1 MKRFPTYF
9 LRFFIL
15 VLFALSLVFAVFAF
29 PGMWQGSAQEFPGT
43 LAVYAIRLIMVGL
56 YATLPPFY
64 WVLWNAFKFL
74 NYIDENQALSE
85 GALKTLKNIKY
96 GAGVIATL
104 YVGGMPLLLP
114 IAEADDAPGM
124 LLFGAAIACM
134 PIAVAVFASIL
145 ERLFRG
151 VGEKS

>member
-43 LAVYAIRLIMVGL
+43 FAVYAIRLIMVGL

-74 NYIDENQALSE
+74 NYIDKNQALSE

-96 GAGVIATL
+96 GAGVIAVL

-114 IAEADDAPGM
+114 IAEADDAPGI

-134 PIAVAVFASIL
+134 PIAVACLAAVL
-145 ERLFRG
+145 ERVL
-151 VGEKS
+151 GEK

>member
-1 MKRFPTYF
+1 MKLRSTHF
-9 LRFFIL
+9 LRFFMV
-15 VLFALSLVFAVFAF
+15 VLFALSLVFAIFAF

-56 YATLPPFY
+56 YATLLPFY
-64 WVLWNAFKFL
+64 WVLWQTLKFL
-74 NYIDENQALSE
+74 NYIDQNKAFSAL
-85 GALKTLKNIKY
+85 AVKTLRNIKY

-134 PIAVAVFASIL
+134 PIAVSVFASIL

>member
-74 NYIDENQALSE
+74 NYIDKNKAFSAL
-85 GALKTLKNIKY
+85 AVKTLRNIKY

-124 LLFGAAIACM
+124 LLFGAAIACF
-134 PIAVAVFASIL
+134 PIAAACLSAVL
-145 ERLFRG
+145 ERVLGERG
-151 VGEKS
+151 R